1 MPRVVFLPVT
11 ILALQIGPGSMRAA
25 HDSWASRTRHWLSE
39 FFAVAA
45 TRRFSGGALKMVAN
59 RARRRSRFG
68 MDSCALTAGEIAAVR
83 NLQKSNESAAMPSAM
98 ISKPGSTST
107 KPTKSDEAK
116 TFTMDKSPHPE
127 EAARKRKAMRRF
139 ISVWAIVGGIVFIVF
154 GRNWLVNG
162 LPVYWIGYV
171 IGLLG
176 ILGLAGVNVFRGGPL
191 DSRLDKATL
200 SAPKPAPVQP
210 TYTPPPSRTDRIKC
224 QRLKDELAT
233 QPEPQI
239 VSIERFFD
247 GNDDLGSIGCNL
259 PDH

>member
-1 MPRVVFLPVT
+1 
-11 ILALQIGPGSMRAA
+11 
-25 HDSWASRTRHWLSE
+25 
-39 FFAVAA
+39 
-45 TRRFSGGALKMVAN
+45 
-59 RARRRSRFG
+59 
-68 MDSCALTAGEIAAVR
+68 
-83 NLQKSNESAAMPSAM
+83 
-98 ISKPGSTST
+98 
-107 KPTKSDEAK
+107 
-116 TFTMDKSPHPE
+116 MDKSPHPE

-162 LPVYWIGYV
+162 LPVHWIGYV

-210 TYTPPPSRTDRIKC
+210 TYTSPPSRTDRIKC

-247 GNDDLGSIGCNL
+247 GNDDLASIGCNL
-259 PDH
+259 PDHPGIDLFRDILTGLPGRPDVEAVYAQITELDAGEDFWPFTDTIIVVGQISVEELRNLLSRLEPDEVGRENASDIPAPIRQKHNVPVLRAWWD